1 MLGEVTIP
9 PIKPPRVISTL
20 PTLDK
25 ISEGPSAA
33 VSDDEG
39 EDGAQKSVSMPALT
53 TGILNE
59 NGSALEK

>member
-20 PTLDK
+20 PTLEH
-25 ISEGPSAA
+25 ISEVPSAA
-33 VSDDEG
+33 VTDDEG
-39 EDGAQKSVSMPALT
+39 EDGGQKSVSMPAIA

-59 NGSALEK
+59 NGLSF